1 MSKNALNIFFLLP
14 GVILLI
20 APIFSLPYGFYT
32 FLRLAV
38 SVSAIFI
45 IYNSYQTNKG
55 VDVILIIFA
64 IIFILYNPFIPIHL
78 TREIWMP
85 INFITAAIYFY
96 GFYKVNRK
104 VTN

>member
-45 IYNSYQTNKG
+45 IYNSFKTNKG
-55 VDVILIIFA
+55 VNVILIIFA
-64 IIFILYNPFIPIHL
+64 IILILYNPLFPVHL
-78 TREIWMP
+78 TRELWMP
-85 INFITAAIYFY
+85 INFVSSAIYFY
-96 GFYKVNRK
+96 GFYKVNK
-104 VTN
+104 NNNI